1 LVHNEIKKR
10 ILFFRKRWQSISQT

>member
-10 ILFFRKRWQSISQT
+10 ILFFRKRWHSISQT